1 MKLVRLAFAALIGA
15 GILSGLVG
23 RQGSAH
29 ADSPST
35 LDKIKAAKAITI
47 GYRESSYPLS
57 YVVKGGA
64 PMGYHIDVCMKIAD
78 RVKQQLS
85 LPDLKIDY
93 LLVTSD
99 NRLALV
105 ADGKVDLECGS
116 TTNNAERQRKVAF
129 APTTFLA
136 RTRVAV
142 RKNSGIAGLD
152 QLSGKVVVTT
162 KGADSIDMLRAKY
175 PELKVTSVYA
185 DDHAQSFAMLEAGK
199 ADAFAM
205 DDNLLAGLIANSA
218 DPGKYELVGEALD
231 YQPIAIM
238 FHKDDP
244 AFKALV
250 DDVVKGMMKSGE
262 MDKLYDRWFNK
273 PIPPKGATLNFPMT
287 PMLKQLFLYPSSDTT
302 ESFLPPE

>member
-1 MKLVRLAFAALIGA
+1 MKAARLALAVLMGIGV
-15 GILSGLVG
+15 LSGLARTSG
-23 RQGSAH
+23 TAL
-29 ADSPST
+29 ADAPFT
-35 LDKIKAAKAITI
+35 LDRIKASKTITI
-47 GYRESSYPLS
+47 GYREASYPLS

-64 PMGYHIDVCMKIAD
+64 PMGYHIDVCQKIAE
-78 RVKQQLS
+78 RVKEQLS
-85 LPDLKIDY
+85 IPDLKVNY
-93 LLVTSD
+93 QMVTSD
-99 NRLALV
+99 TRIGLV

-116 TTNNAERQRKVAF
+116 TTNNSERQRKVAF

-136 RTRVAV
+136 KTRVAV
-142 RKNSGIAGLD
+142 RKNSGIAQLD

-175 PELKVTSVYA
+175 PNLKVASVYA

-262 MDKLYDRWFNK
+262 MDKLYDRWFDK
-273 PIPPKGATLNFPMT
+273 PIPPKGVTLNFPMT